1 MFKNELL
8 GGLTDKIN
16 TRKASHHLNEGIKY
30 LKDSDPSTLFNI
42 FDHGYKLL
50 DPDYRN
56 QKLNE
61 LIKKENINIDDIKHQ
76 FPDNVLSHV
85 HDEL

>member
-1 MFKNELL
+1 M
-8 GGLTDKIN
+8 N
-16 TRKASHHLNEGIKY
+16 TKKASHHLNEGIKY

-50 DPDYRN
+50 DADYRN
-56 QKLNE
+56 QKLNA
-61 LIKKENINIDDIKHQ
+61 LIKKENIDINEIKQ
-76 FPDNVLSHV
+76 KYPENVINHV